1 VTESSNRG
9 DAERRVVNWAPK
21 LANALGTKAV
31 QRGRLSDGVI
41 SPLVTTNG
49 RTVLNATQVANTSGV
64 HDALVRINYRTRTV
78 TMDTLNGFYED
89 NRVQYLHQEASVEL
103 VAAMEGSTWAPNL
116 DAAPGVGSN
125 DRKTSARSA
134 IIPIVNGP
142 RGVNNPERQG
152 LQSALLGQ
160 GDPLNITQEVPDDK
174 DYSPIWDVT
183 PAVWTDA
190 AIRAGERVRLEDHD
204 DVADLFE
211 DGLITS
217 GGMGPRNESLEGL
230 RALPGISNC
239 PVVIEFD

>member
-1 VTESSNRG
+1 
-9 DAERRVVNWAPK
+9 
-21 LANALGTKAV
+21 
-31 QRGRLSDGVI
+31 
-41 SPLVTTNG
+41 
-49 RTVLNATQVANTSGV
+49 
-64 HDALVRINYRTRTV
+64 
-78 TMDTLNGFYED
+78 M
-89 NRVQYLHQEASVEL
+89 
-103 VAAMEGSTWAPNL
+103 
-116 DAAPGVGSN
+116 GSN
-125 DRKTSARSA
+125 DRKTSASSA

-217 GGMGPRNESLEGL
+217 GCMGPRNESLEGL
-230 RALPGISNC
+230 RALPASPTARWSSSSTDLSTRHLERREVGLRGVLRGALRRGSPPSASGSRSQNVASL
-239 PVVIEFD
+239 VVYR